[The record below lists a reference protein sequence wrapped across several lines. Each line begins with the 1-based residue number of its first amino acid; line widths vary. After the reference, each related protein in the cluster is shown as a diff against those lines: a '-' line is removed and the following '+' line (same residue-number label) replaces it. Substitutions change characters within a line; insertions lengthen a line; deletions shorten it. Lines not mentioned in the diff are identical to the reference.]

1 MLLSLLT
8 RRSARGLVP
17 RATAPWPPPVASF
30 ADHFSVRS
38 LTGRLRLASCAALL
52 VGMPLLAQDPP
63 RALPGGPPMSALPLD
78 RIAAVV
84 GTKVILVSDLEAAI
98 TAQQMQVPEDSLERM
113 SMLRGVLEQ
122 LVDLEVLV
130 QRAEADTALR
140 IDDGEVEA
148 LAEEQIRQIRGG
160 FPGDREFRAALTEAG
175 FGTPE
180 EFRRRQVEQIR
191 RDKLA
196 KSYIEKLKRDGKFT
210 TVNVSERDVSAELE
224 RRMGELPDRPATLG
238 FQQIV
243 VPTLPGEASR
253 TRARATIDSLFLRL
267 QNRPQD
273 FEEVARAVSQDGAA
287 ENGGDLGWNRRGV
300 MVPEFDRVMFMLN
313 PGVVSPPVESRYGWH
328 LIRVDRVQP
337 AEVKARHILIR
348 PEIDSADFAFAMTRA
363 DSVRRLWDAGTPFDS
378 LRARFHDERS
388 GEDAIVPEVMQEQL
402 PEAYAAA
409 IGDAGVG
416 TIVGPFEIEDPGSG
430 GRKLVVLRVTRL
442 VPAGKM
448 TLDEARASLRRS
460 MQEAYS
466 IRRLLDTLR
475 RQTYVSVRL

>member
-1 MLLSLLT
+1 MVFSPPPRLVPAALSARLVAARRVTAQRAAALGVTACRAVTLMLLL
-8 RRSARGLVP
+8 AV
-17 RATAPWPPPVASF
+17 PVA
-30 ADHFSVRS
+30 
-38 LTGRLRLASCAALL
+38 
-52 VGMPLLAQDPP
+52 AQEPP
-63 RALPGGPPMSALPLD
+63 RASPGGPPLSALPLD

-84 GTKVILVSDLEAAI
+84 GTKVILISDLEAAV
-98 TAQQMQVPEDSLERM
+98 TAQQMPVPEDSLERAE
-113 SMLRGVLEQ
+113 MLRGVLEQ
-122 LVDLEVLV
+122 LIDLEVLV
-130 QRAEADTALR
+130 QRAEADTALKVN
-140 IDDGEVEA
+140 DGEVEE
-148 LAEEQIRQIRGG
+148 LAEEQVRQIRSG
-160 FPGDREFRAALTEAG
+160 FSSDREFRTALTEAG

-180 EFRRRQVEQIR
+180 EFRRRQVDQIR
-191 RDKLA
+191 RDKLQ

-224 RRMGELPDRPATLG
+224 RRMGELPDRPATVG

-243 VPTLPGEASR
+243 VPTIPGETS
-253 TRARATIDSLFLRL
+253 RARARTTIDSLFRRL
-267 QNRPQD
+267 TDRPQD

-313 PGVVSPPVESRYGWH
+313 PGVVSPPVETRFGWH

-348 PEIDSADFAFAMTRA
+348 PEIDSTDFVFAMQRA
-363 DSVRRLWDAGTPFDS
+363 DSVRRLWDGGAPFDS

-388 GEDAIVPEVMQEQL
+388 GEDAIVPDVLQDQL
-402 PEAYAAA
+402 PEAYARAV
-409 IGDAGVG
+409 GDAEVG

-430 GRKLVVLRVTRL
+430 GLKLVVLRVTRR

-448 TLDEARASLRRS
+448 TLDEARTSLRRS

-466 IRRLLDTLR
+466 IRRLLDALR